1 MQKFKYKAMRA
12 DGTSFAAEMTARSTR
27 DVVEYLNEKKYYP
40 ISIKAVEKTGG
51 IQIEFKRKSK
61 SKELAVFCKQLSA
74 MMEAGMPI
82 INSIDIMMNQTT
94 NKTMKKTLYD
104 IYENLQKGNSFSD
117 SLKKHPYV
125 FPGLMINMIES
136 GELSGAM
143 DDVLKKLAIH
153 YEKDAKIM
161 RKIKGAMVYPI
172 ILAFAATVMVIFMLA
187 FIFPTFVSM
196 FESSG
201 VELPGITRF
210 VMGIS
215 DSIKDYWY
223 IHIMVI
229 VAIVSFY
236 KIYSNTKEG
245 RKAIDGFKLKFP
257 LLKQLNK
264 MIATTRFTRT
274 TATLLYS
281 GVPLLQALENVASI
295 IGNVIYKE
303 GILII
308 RDEVRRGQELALPIK
323 RSQLF
328 PPMVDNMIRIGE
340 ESGTLDDIL
349 DKTADYFD
357 EEFEAS
363 IQQLTTMFEPLLI
376 LIMGVVIGFIVIA
389 MALPLFDVMKTVG

>member
-12 DGTSFAAEMTARSTR
+12 DGSSFAAEMTAKSTKE
-27 DVVEYLNEKKYYP
+27 VVDYLKENKYYP

-51 IQIEFKRKSK
+51 IQIDFKRKSK
-61 SKELAVFCKQLSA
+61 SKDLAVFCKQLNA

-82 INSIDIMMNQTT
+82 INSIDIMMSQTT

-117 SLKKHPYV
+117 SLKKHPFV
-125 FPGLMINMIES
+125 FPDLMVHMIES
-136 GELSGAM
+136 GELSGTM
-143 DDVLKKLAIH
+143 DDVLRKLAIH

-161 RKIKGAMVYPI
+161 RKIKGAMIYPI

-187 FIFPTFVSM
+187 FIFPTFVMM
-196 FESSG
+196 FENSG
-201 VELPGITRF
+201 VELPAITRF

-215 DSIKDYWY
+215 DSIKNYWY
-223 IHIMVI
+223 IHIAVI
-229 VAIVSFY
+229 VGMVSVY
-236 KIYSNTKEG
+236 KIFSNTVEG
-245 RKAIDGFKLKFP
+245 RKTIDGWKLKFP

-281 GVPLLQALENVASI
+281 GVPLLQALENVAEI

-303 GILII
+303 GILNI

-328 PPMVDNMIRIGE
+328 PPMVDNMINIGE

-357 EEFEAS
+357 EELEAA